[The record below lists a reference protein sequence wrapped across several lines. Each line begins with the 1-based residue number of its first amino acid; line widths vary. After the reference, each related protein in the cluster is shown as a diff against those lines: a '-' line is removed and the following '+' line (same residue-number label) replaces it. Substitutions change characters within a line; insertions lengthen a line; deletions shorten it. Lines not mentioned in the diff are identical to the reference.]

1 MTVLTKCGKNKN
13 MELITTKIKKRKLRS
28 KVKLTTDGSMNGT
41 WRIHITNINDA
52 DIHDV
57 EIAVL
62 AVFGR
67 KKKKLRT

>member
-1 MTVLTKCGKNKN
+1 MQ
-13 MELITTKIKKRKLRS
+13 LITTKVKKRKLLN
-28 KVKLTTDGSMNGT
+28 KVKLTTAGSINGT
-41 WRIHITNINDA
+41 WHIYIKNINDA

-57 EIAVL
+57 EVAVL